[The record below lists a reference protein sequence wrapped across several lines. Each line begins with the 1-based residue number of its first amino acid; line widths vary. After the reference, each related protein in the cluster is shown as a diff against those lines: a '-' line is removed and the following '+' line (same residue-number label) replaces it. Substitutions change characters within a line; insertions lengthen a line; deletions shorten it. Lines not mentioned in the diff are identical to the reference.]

1 MTEKIKTKKVKKV
14 KIKNKNKLVS
24 NIIVNVNSNN
34 KKKVRQIKKESQ
46 GTNPIVITN
55 NPPQYNPYIQPQIQ
69 QPQLIQNDIGLGVH
83 RSLEGLQTRIQ
94 VLFDEQEHQ
103 RNAHQRDLQHRD
115 DTIRN
120 LLIQQRENKIQQKEQ
135 PNQDYGSYGTNIT
148 PKAKHI
154 KQRIPFAMTS
164 DSEGDY
170 TGKPVIAQKVQSVS
184 SFKQSRT
191 DTPQSRN
198 LYDYYEQTEINDY
211 NKRSIN
217 DSRQKDTS
225 TKVTFIND
233 TPSFIPIS
241 ERSKISSS
249 PTHDMNKSTPK
260 QVNFT
265 DDNDFSKPVPKSTIK
280 PNHEELE
287 LVKILL

>member
-55 NPPQYNPYIQPQIQ
+55 NPPQYAPQYNPYMQPQIQ

-120 LLIQQRENKIQQKEQ
+120 LLIQQKQQ
-135 PNQDYGSYGTNIT
+135 PNQDYESYGTNIT
-148 PKAKHI
+148 PKA

-191 DTPQSRN
+191 HTPQSKN
-198 LYDYYEQTEINDY
+198 MYDYYEQAEMNDY

-217 DSRQKDTS
+217 DS
-225 TKVTFIND
+225 KVTFTDNMP
-233 TPSFIPIS
+233 TEQTSYIPIS
-241 ERSKISSS
+241 DRSKISSA
-249 PTHDMNKSTPK
+249 PTHDVNKSTPK
-260 QVNFT
+260 QVNFSNNT
-265 DDNDFSKPVPKSTIK
+265 AFTRPVPKSTIK
-280 PNHEELE
+280 PKPRRGVRVSKN
-287 LVKILL
+287 IITSDTSAT

>member
-1 MTEKIKTKKVKKV
+1 MTEKIKKEKIKKVKKV

-55 NPPQYNPYIQPQIQ
+55 NPPQYAPQYNPYMQPQIQ

-120 LLIQQRENKIQQKEQ
+120 LLIQQRENEIQQKQQ

-191 DTPQSRN
+191 DTPQSKTCMIITNNRN
-198 LYDYYEQTEINDY
+198 E
-211 NKRSIN
+211 
-217 DSRQKDTS
+217 
-225 TKVTFIND
+225 
-233 TPSFIPIS
+233 
-241 ERSKISSS
+241 
-249 PTHDMNKSTPK
+249 
-260 QVNFT
+260 
-265 DDNDFSKPVPKSTIK
+265 
-280 PNHEELE
+280 
-287 LVKILL
+287 